1 MAATDWQPAR
11 LRAAR
16 ALTPDIRLLEIEP
29 ASPGRPPRPA
39 AISGWR

>member
-11 LRAAR
+11 LRATR

-29 ASPGRPPRPA
+29 ASPGAPAPP
-39 AISGWR
+39 G